1 MAYPQIVEYHE
12 AVQHPSQAFTDPELK
27 QGAVAENNLG
37 LPLVMSG
44 GFALTYAVTTP
55 RRKCAVRCFHRE
67 IPAIQQK
74 YDAIA
79 KKLRSLTNGCF
90 VHFDFQ
96 QSGINVRQQTFPI
109 VRMDWVEGDTLG
121 IWLDKHFGDPH
132 ALEKARTDFAA
143 IARFLEQKGIAHGD
157 IQNGNV
163 MVAGGDIKLIDYD
176 GMFVP
181 GMRPGNGSETGHKH
195 FQHPERRVSHF
206 GPKMDRFS
214 FIALDLSLK
223 AVVADK
229 SLYPRFREG
238 GETVVFKANDFA
250 DPANSDIFRRLSA
263 MPKLKEEA
271 RRFAAICEAPLA
283 TVPTLDEY
291 LAGRNVPAAKT
302 EIKTQPSPAARP
314 LPAKYISAYPVV
326 DALNFSAA
334 MARVGDRV
342 ELIGRIVEVTPG
354 FRKVGKSPPKNYVFI
369 NFGSSRG
376 NIVKISI
383 WSDGLAKLKEQPSE
397 AWIGR
402 WVSVTGLIDVPYENK
417 RYGHKHLSITV
428 QEDGQIQE
436 LSETEAGL
444 RMASI
449 SAASPPRVVTQ
460 AASPA
465 SPAATAP
472 AVAAKPK
479 AKSPRSR
486 GSSGASSQKPAGR
499 QKAAPA
505 ATPAPAAIPAV
516 AAAPAVA
523 ATTVQQV
530 ARSSRRLSTG
540 TLRRIWAIGAVVALT
555 MLLAFGIYMYTRL
568 ASRGPGPWAQTT
580 VNADIHWVRDAM
592 DAAGPGTRAVA
603 GTMGFTAP
611 SLPEPR
617 RASRSTRP
625 AN

>member
-1 MAYPQIVEYHE
+1 MPYPQIVEYHE

-74 YDAIA
+74 YDAIS

-90 VHFDFQ
+90 VYFDFQ

-121 IWLDKHFGDPH
+121 IWLDKHFGDPR

-143 IARFLEQKGIAHGD
+143 IARFLGQKGIAHGD

-163 MVAGGDIKLIDYD
+163 MVANGDIKLIDYD

-195 FQHPERRVSHF
+195 FQHPERRVSDF

-223 AVVADK
+223 AVIEDK
-229 SLYPRFREG
+229 SLYPKFREG
-238 GETVVFKANDFA
+238 GETVVFKANDFV
-250 DPANSDIFRRLSA
+250 DPANSDIFRRLLA

-271 RRFAAICEAPLA
+271 RRFAAICEAPLGA
-283 TVPTLDEY
+283 VPTLDEY
-291 LAGRNVPAAKT
+291 LAGRNIPAAKT
-302 EIKTQPSPAARP
+302 QIMTQPSPAARP
-314 LPAKYISAYPVV
+314 LAAKYISAYPVV

-354 FRKVGKSPPKNYVFI
+354 FRKVGRGSPKNYVFI

-449 SAASPPRVVTQ
+449 SAASPPRDRVVTQ
-460 AASPA
+460 GVASA
-465 SPAATAP
+465 NPAATTP
-472 AVAAKPK
+472 AAAAAKPK
-479 AKSPRSR
+479 PKSPRSR
-486 GSSGASSQKPAGR
+486 GSSSGKPAGR
-499 QKAAPA
+499 QRPAPA
-505 ATPAPAAIPAV
+505 ATPAPAAMPAV
-516 AAAPAVA
+516 AATPAAA
-523 ATTVQQV
+523 ATTVQQ
-530 ARSSRRLSTG
+530 AGQSSWRLSAG
-540 TLRRIWAIGAVVALT
+540 ILRWIWVVGAVVALI
-555 MLLAFGIYMYTRL
+555 MLLVFGIYVYTRL
-568 ASRGPGPWAQTT
+568 ASHGPRPWA
-580 VNADIHWVRDAM
+580 NADIHWVRDAM
-592 DAAGPGTRAVA
+592 DAVASGTRAVA
-603 GTMGFTAP
+603 GTIGFTAP
-611 SLPEPR
+611 SLVEPR
-617 RASRSTRP
+617 RTSRSTHP
-625 AN
+625 AS

>member
-1 MAYPQIVEYHE
+1 MPYPQIVEYHE

-74 YDAIA
+74 YDAIS

-121 IWLDKHFGDPH
+121 IWLDKHFDDPR

-163 MVAGGDIKLIDYD
+163 MVANGDIKLIDYD

-195 FQHPERRVSHF
+195 FQHPHRRVSDF

-223 AVVADK
+223 AVIADK
-229 SLYPRFREG
+229 SLYPKFREG
-238 GETVVFKANDFA
+238 GETVIFKANDFA
-250 DPANSDIFRRLSA
+250 DPPNGEIFRRLSA

-271 RRFAAICEAPLA
+271 RRFAAICEAPLGA
-283 TVPTLDEY
+283 VPTLDEY

-314 LPAKYISAYPVV
+314 LAAKYISAYPVV

-354 FRKVGKSPPKNYVFI
+354 SRKVGKSPPKNYVFI

-436 LSETEAGL
+436 LNETEAGSRL
-444 RMASI
+444 ASI
-449 SAASPPRVVTQ
+449 SAAPSPRDRAVTQ
-460 AASPA
+460 AVASPG
-465 SPAATAP
+465 PAATAP
-472 AVAAKPK
+472 AAAAAKPK
-479 AKSPRSR
+479 NTRSR
-486 GSSGASSQKPAGR
+486 GSSSGKPAGR
-499 QKAAPA
+499 QKPAPA
-505 ATPAPAAIPAV
+505 ATPA
-516 AAAPAVA
+516 AAA
-523 ATTVQQV
+523 TIVQQ
-530 ARSSRRLSTG
+530 AAQSSWRLSAG
-540 TLRRIWAIGAVVALT
+540 TLRRIWIIGAVVALI
-555 MLLAFGIYMYTRL
+555 MLLAFGSYMYARL
-568 ASRGPGPWAQTT
+568 TSHGPRPWAQAMA
-580 VNADIHWVRDAM
+580 NADIRVRDAM
-592 DAAGPGTRAVA
+592 DASGTRAVA
-603 GTMGFTAP
+603 GTIGFTAP
-611 SLPEPR
+611 SLVQPR
-617 RASRSTRP
+617 RTSRSIRP
-625 AN
+625 AS

>member
-27 QGAVAENNLG
+27 LGAVAENNLG

-74 YDAIA
+74 YDAIS

-121 IWLDKHFGDPH
+121 IWLDKHFGDPR

-163 MVAGGDIKLIDYD
+163 MVANGDIKLIDYD

-223 AVVADK
+223 AVIEDK
-229 SLYPRFREG
+229 SLYPKFREG

-283 TVPTLDEY
+283 AVPTLDEY

-314 LPAKYISAYPVV
+314 LAAKYISAYPVV

-436 LSETEAGL
+436 LSETEAGSRL
-444 RMASI
+444 ASI
-449 SAASPPRVVTQ
+449 SAASPSRDRVVTQ
-460 AASPA
+460 GASSA
-465 SPAATAP
+465 NPAATTP
-472 AVAAKPK
+472 AAAAAKPK
-479 AKSPRSR
+479 PKSSRSR
-486 GSSGASSQKPAGR
+486 GSSTASSQKPAGR
-499 QKAAPA
+499 QKAAVA
-505 ATPAPAAIPAV
+505 APPAPAAM
-516 AAAPAVA
+516 PAVA
-523 ATTVQQV
+523 ATPAVATTIQQA
-530 ARSSRRLSTG
+530 ARSSWRLSAG
-540 TLRRIWAIGAVVALT
+540 ILRRIWVIGAIAALVT
-555 MLLAFGIYMYTRL
+555 LLAFGIYVYTRL
-568 ASRGPGPWAQTT
+568 ASHGPRPWA
-580 VNADIHWVRDAM
+580 NANIHWVRDAI
-592 DAAGPGTRAVA
+592 DAAAPGTRAAA
-603 GTMGFTAP
+603 GTMRLAP
-611 SLPEPR
+611 PSPPEPR

-625 AN
+625 AS